1 MESTDVINEIRGIL
15 PRNSIGKYDL
25 LTIFTHKTVFDKIVK
40 VLSLD
45 FQNKVDYVAAPEAIG
60 WILGTAIAKELGVG
74 FIGVRKG
81 DKLPYAKEEI
91 ISTHF
96 TDYSGQDKSFEISK
110 SSIVR
115 NKRVLIVD
123 DWIETGSQMKALIA
137 LLEKLDCSI
146 IGLFID
152 DNMVF
157 DIDNLKGFL
166 NDTSSFGFI
175 AKENNKIIGFA
186 YCYTLLR
193 PDGKTMFY
201 LHSIGMLPNYQDKGY
216 GSKLL
221 SFIKEYS
228 KEIGCSEMFL
238 ITDKGNP
245 RACHVY
251 EKLGGKNDY
260 KDEIVYV
267 YDYEKGDK

>member
-123 DWIETGSQMKALIA
+123 DLI
-137 LLEKLDCSI
+137 EKLDCSI
-146 IGLFID
+146 IGLATIGID
-152 DNMVF
+152 INEVTQKW
-157 DIDNLKGFL
+157 ID
-166 NDTSSFGFI
+166 SSFV
-175 AKENNKIIGFA
+175 AYIG
-186 YCYTLLR
+186 
-193 PDGKTMFY
+193 
-201 LHSIGMLPNYQDKGY
+201 SNI
-216 GSKLL
+216 
-221 SFIKEYS
+221 
-228 KEIGCSEMFL
+228 
-238 ITDKGNP
+238 
-245 RACHVY
+245 
-251 EKLGGKNDY
+251 
-260 KDEIVYV
+260 
-267 YDYEKGDK
+267 

>member
-1 MESTDVINEIRGIL
+1 MFQDLKKKVKAGAVLQTRVDQLLNTDFAKEN
-15 PRNSIGKYDL
+15 DL

-146 IGLFID
+146 IGLATIGID
-152 DNMVF
+152 INEVTQKW
-157 DIDNLKGFL
+157 ID
-166 NDTSSFGFI
+166 SSFV
-175 AKENNKIIGFA
+175 AYIG
-186 YCYTLLR
+186 
-193 PDGKTMFY
+193 
-201 LHSIGMLPNYQDKGY
+201 SNI
-216 GSKLL
+216 
-221 SFIKEYS
+221 
-228 KEIGCSEMFL
+228 
-238 ITDKGNP
+238 
-245 RACHVY
+245 
-251 EKLGGKNDY
+251 
-260 KDEIVYV
+260 
-267 YDYEKGDK
+267 

>member
-1 MESTDVINEIRGIL
+1 MKKWLLIISATVIC
-15 PRNSIGKYDL
+15 
-25 LTIFTHKTVFDKIVK
+25 
-40 VLSLD
+40 
-45 FQNKVDYVAAPEAIG
+45 VAAAFLYFFSLTPKGDTITSRESILNTAISKG
-60 WILGTAIAKELGVG
+60 NEWTIAKELELGGYIVSG
-74 FIGVRKG
+74 AYSADNKSTLAIFEPTGNG
-81 DKLPYAKEEI
+81 DYKFSTSTNRNSDEI
-91 ISTHF
+91 IVGGVAINGEWYDLIWFNGAKTE
-96 TDYSGQDKSFEISK
+96 YAEIMEE
-110 SSIVR
+110 
-115 NKRVLIVD
+115 VL
-123 DWIETGSQMKALIA
+123 
-137 LLEKLDCSI
+137 
-146 IGLFID
+146 ID

>member
-96 TDYSGQDKSFEISK
+96 TDYSGQELIGTVIS
-110 SSIVR
+110 
-115 NKRVLIVD
+115 
-123 DWIETGSQMKALIA
+123 
-137 LLEKLDCSI
+137 
-146 IGLFID
+146 
-152 DNMVF
+152 
-157 DIDNLKGFL
+157 GFL
-166 NDTSSFGFI
+166 RFRV
-175 AKENNKIIGFA
+175 KIRFFPRTTTVFA
-186 YCYTLLR
+186 PRT
-193 PDGKTMFY
+193 T
-201 LHSIGMLPNYQDKGY
+201 
-216 GSKLL
+216 
-221 SFIKEYS
+221 
-228 KEIGCSEMFL
+228 
-238 ITDKGNP
+238 NP
-245 RACHVY
+245 IRIFRQRRLQEV
-251 EKLGGKNDY
+251 
-260 KDEIVYV
+260 
-267 YDYEKGDK
+267 